1 MLIVFSLLALLAL
14 IVSLFKYFNANSEE
28 QKPEQEK
35 VQKTVA
41 PKPQIK
47 LEDITDEDMM
57 AAVLVATIDYH
68 EETQQDVK
76 VVSVREIK

>member
-1 MLIVFSLLALLAL
+1 M
-14 IVSLFKYFNANSEE
+14 
-28 QKPEQEK
+28 
-35 VQKTVA
+35 A